1 MESLVASFRLPKNA
15 QENLDFTKMTDQQ
28 YIAFRHAFVEERM
41 YHETYRTNSNQKAI
55 EMILSV
61 VCMVL
66 CNRVP
71 KGAVVFRTES
81 IAHKIKMVNVP
92 RGVEI
97 RDRVGIEKVAS
108 GE

>member
-1 MESLVASFRLPKNA
+1 
-15 QENLDFTKMTDQQ
+15 MTDQQ

-41 YHETYRTNSNQKAI
+41 YHETYRTNTNQKAI

-71 KGAVVFRTES
+71 KGVVVFRTES
-81 IAHKIKMVNVP
+81 IASKIKMVNVP

-97 RDRVGIEKVAS
+97 RDRIGIEKVAPTPENKS